1 MLKLAKLIMLTERKG
16 DEIAL
21 VARNMPA
28 NRLMIATMKRQ
39 VTKTNT
45 ILSKK
50 TSMQKSTN

>member
-1 MLKLAKLIMLTERKG
+1 MLKLAKFIMLTERKG